1 MPRFPNVHHRLVFQ
15 YLLIVL
21 IFCWLIQPVFAQQ
34 TDSTAPTDTP
44 APVASSTPVKTDT
57 VATDAVKTEG
67 AKAPVTNTP
76 YYSSNASDNKVGSGS
91 HLLSVTF
98 ALLFIV
104 LLIVAVSWFI
114 RRFGSGVFAG
124 NPHMKILAAMPLGTR
139 ERVILVEVGGQ
150 QLLLGVTASQI
161 NTLHVFSEPVD
172 LGTPTAPV
180 SDFSRKLMTLLQKN
194 NPSDAT
200 TNNNSQGQG

>member
-1 MPRFPNVHHRLVFQ
+1 MPKFLNVHHRLGFQ
-15 YLLIVL
+15 PLLMIFVL
-21 IFCWLIQPVFAQQ
+21 CCLIQPVFAQQ
-34 TDSTAPTDTP
+34 TDSPAPAVTP
-44 APVASSTPVKTDT
+44 APATSSTPVN
-57 VATDAVKTEG
+57 
-67 AKAPVTNTP
+67 NTP
-76 YYSSNASDNKVGSGS
+76 YYSSDASNNKVGSGS

-98 ALLFIV
+98 ALFFIV

-114 RRFGSGVFAG
+114 RRFGSGVFAS

-180 SDFSRKLMTLLQKN
+180 SDFSRKLMTLLQQKN
-194 NPSDAT
+194 NPSDT
-200 TNNNSQGQG
+200 TANNNSQGQG